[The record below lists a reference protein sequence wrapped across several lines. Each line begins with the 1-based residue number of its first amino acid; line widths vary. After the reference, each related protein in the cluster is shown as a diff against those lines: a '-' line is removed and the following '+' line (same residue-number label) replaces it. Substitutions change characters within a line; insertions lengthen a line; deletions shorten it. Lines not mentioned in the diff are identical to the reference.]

1 MKRAGTKNPV
11 FLLDEVDKMASDFR
25 GDPASALL
33 EVLDPEQN
41 STFQDHYLDVDYD
54 LSQVLFVATANVMHT
69 VPAALQD
76 RMEVLRLQGYTEQE
90 KLEIARQY
98 LVKKQREQ
106 TGLSE
111 KNLVFKDDAIIEIIR
126 SYTREAGVRNLEREI
141 GNICRKVARR
151 VVKGGKK
158 HKEEISAANIGEF
171 LGVAKFRDSEVHE
184 KSEVGLVTGL
194 AWTEVG
200 GSILTTEVQVLD
212 GKGKMTIT
220 GQLGDVMQE
229 SAQAALSYIRGRA
242 QALGLSREFYRN
254 VDLHLHVPEGA
265 IPKDGPSAG
274 ITMATAL
281 ASALAKIPVRRDIA
295 MTGEI
300 TLRGKVLAIGGLKE
314 KLLAALRAGIFEVI
328 MPRANEKEIAEL
340 PDNIKSSIKLHFVD
354 NMDEVLALA
363 LEGPLPTALPTAAE
377 VMAAVPPPELGTG
390 VQAQ

>member
-1 MKRAGTKNPV
+1 M
-11 FLLDEVDKMASDFR
+11 
-25 GDPASALL
+25 
-33 EVLDPEQN
+33 
-41 STFQDHYLDVDYD
+41 
-54 LSQVLFVATANVMHT
+54 
-69 VPAALQD
+69 
-76 RMEVLRLQGYTEQE
+76 
-90 KLEIARQY
+90 
-98 LVKKQREQ
+98 
-106 TGLSE
+106 
-111 KNLVFKDDAIIEIIR
+111 
-126 SYTREAGVRNLEREI
+126 
-141 GNICRKVARR
+141 
-151 VVKGGKK
+151 
-158 HKEEISAANIGEF
+158 
-171 LGVAKFRDSEVHE
+171 HE

-212 GKGKMTIT
+212 GKGKMTVT

-328 MPRANEKEIAEL
+328 LPRANEKEIAEL
-340 PDNIKSSIKLHFVD
+340 PDNIKNSMKLHFVD

-363 LEGPLPTALPTAAE
+363 LEGPLPASLPAAVE
-377 VMAAVPPPELGTG
+377 AMAAVPPSELTTNLPAP
-390 VQAQ
+390 Q

>member
-1 MKRAGTKNPV
+1 M
-11 FLLDEVDKMASDFR
+11 
-25 GDPASALL
+25 
-33 EVLDPEQN
+33 
-41 STFQDHYLDVDYD
+41 
-54 LSQVLFVATANVMHT
+54 
-69 VPAALQD
+69 
-76 RMEVLRLQGYTEQE
+76 
-90 KLEIARQY
+90 
-98 LVKKQREQ
+98 
-106 TGLSE
+106 
-111 KNLVFKDDAIIEIIR
+111 
-126 SYTREAGVRNLEREI
+126 RNLEREI
-141 GNICRKVARR
+141 GNVCRKVARQ
-151 VVKGGKK
+151 VVKKGAK
-158 HKEEISAANIGEF
+158 HKEEITAANINEF
-171 LGVAKFRDSEVHE
+171 LGVARFRDSEVHE

-212 GKGKMTIT
+212 GKGKLTIT

-328 MPRANEKEIAEL
+328 LPRANEKDLAEL
-340 PDNIKSSIKLHFVD
+340 PDNIKNSMKLHFVD
-354 NMDEVLALA
+354 SMDEVLALA
-363 LEGPLPTALPTAAE
+363 LESPLPTLVPPETE
-377 VMAAVPPPELGTG
+377 VLAAVPPASEGAVVRWRGSSVAAARTTMRYTTQFLLSALSAAQFPAPDVPEIAFLGRSNVGKSSLLNALVGEKAAKVSQTPG
-390 VQAQ
+390 RTRAINFFALLDQKQRRQMIFADLPGYGYAKISKSISAGWPAFIEPYLAIR

>member
-1 MKRAGTKNPV
+1 
-11 FLLDEVDKMASDFR
+11 
-25 GDPASALL
+25 
-33 EVLDPEQN
+33 
-41 STFQDHYLDVDYD
+41 
-54 LSQVLFVATANVMHT
+54 
-69 VPAALQD
+69 
-76 RMEVLRLQGYTEQE
+76 MEVLRLQGYTEQE

-111 KNLVFKDDAIIEIIR
+111 KNIVFKDDAITAIIR
-126 SYTREAGVRNLEREI
+126 NYTREAGVRNLEREI
-141 GNICRKVARR
+141 GNLCRKVARK
-151 VVKGGKK
+151 VVKNGAK
-158 HKEEISAANIGEF
+158 HKEELTAANIGEF

-200 GSILTTEVQVLD
+200 GCILTTEVQVLD
-212 GKGKMTIT
+212 GKGKLTIT

-229 SAQAALSYIRGRA
+229 SAQAALSYIRGRS

-254 VDLHLHVPEGA
+254 MDLHLHVPEGA

-328 MPRANEKEIAEL
+328 LPRANEKDIAEL
-340 PDNIKSSIKLHFVD
+340 PDNIKKSMKLHFVD
-354 NMDEVLALA
+354 TMDEVLVLA
-363 LEGPLPTALPTAAE
+363 LESPLPTALP
-377 VMAAVPPPELGTG
+377 VGTDVLAG
-390 VQAQ
+390 VSSGEISANLPAPQ

>member
-1 MKRAGTKNPV
+1 M
-11 FLLDEVDKMASDFR
+11 
-25 GDPASALL
+25 
-33 EVLDPEQN
+33 
-41 STFQDHYLDVDYD
+41 
-54 LSQVLFVATANVMHT
+54 
-69 VPAALQD
+69 
-76 RMEVLRLQGYTEQE
+76 
-90 KLEIARQY
+90 
-98 LVKKQREQ
+98 VKS
-106 TGLSE
+106 G
-111 KNLVFKDDAIIEIIR
+111 A
-126 SYTREAGVRNLEREI
+126 
-141 GNICRKVARR
+141 
-151 VVKGGKK
+151 K
-158 HKEEISAANIGEF
+158 HKEELTAANINEF

-212 GKGKMTIT
+212 GKGKLTIT

-229 SAQAALSYIRGRA
+229 SAQAALSYIRGKA

-328 MPRANEKEIAEL
+328 LPRANEKDIAEL
-340 PDNIKSSIKLHFVD
+340 PDNIKNSIKLHFVD
-354 NMDEVLALA
+354 QMDEVLALA
-363 LEGPLPTALPTAAE
+363 LEGPLPTALPASTDVLATVPGEITANLPA
-377 VMAAVPPPELGTG
+377 P
-390 VQAQ
+390 Q

>member
-1 MKRAGTKNPV
+1 
-11 FLLDEVDKMASDFR
+11 
-25 GDPASALL
+25 
-33 EVLDPEQN
+33 
-41 STFQDHYLDVDYD
+41 
-54 LSQVLFVATANVMHT
+54 
-69 VPAALQD
+69 
-76 RMEVLRLQGYTEQE
+76 
-90 KLEIARQY
+90 
-98 LVKKQREQ
+98 
-106 TGLSE
+106 
-111 KNLVFKDDAIIEIIR
+111 
-126 SYTREAGVRNLEREI
+126 
-141 GNICRKVARR
+141 
-151 VVKGGKK
+151 
-158 HKEEISAANIGEF
+158 
-171 LGVAKFRDSEVHE
+171 VHE

-328 MPRANEKEIAEL
+328 LPRANEKDIAEL
-340 PDNIKSSIKLHFVD
+340 PDNIKSSMKLYFVD

-363 LEGPLPTALPTAAE
+363 LEGPLPTALPAVVE
-377 VMAAVPPPELGTG
+377 VLAAVPSGDLTTNLPAP
-390 VQAQ
+390 Q